1 MEEIAGLMLFSSQ
14 QMLPSIS
21 VYVGTYGEKSFEESG
36 AKSYDLTDQQ
46 ISYLK
51 SGIRDFLVAMV
62 DSPETSVR
70 WNNRIQAMAESEGF
84 GIPVN
89 NGSDPRHGFDSGAE
103 FNIGTAATNRVSRWP
118 EALGLAATFD
128 PEITRKFGDIA
139 AKEYR
144 ALGLTTNFDSKR
156 QTMGCR
162 TSFSSGETL
171 QDNHGWC

>member
-1 MEEIAGLMLFSSQ
+1 
-14 QMLPSIS
+14 MLPSIS

-156 QTMGCR
+156 QTMECR

-171 QDNHGWC
+171 